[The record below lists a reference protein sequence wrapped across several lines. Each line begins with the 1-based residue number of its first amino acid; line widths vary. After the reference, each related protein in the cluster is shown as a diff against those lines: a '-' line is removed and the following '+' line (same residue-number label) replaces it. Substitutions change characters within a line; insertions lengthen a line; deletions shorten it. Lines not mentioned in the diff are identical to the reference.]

1 MIKGKKVA
9 EKLQDPLSV
18 LRSRQKNPSQSNHS
32 IATVERDEQ
41 ELYELAR
48 QQGSTTVSASASRGS
63 GLAESPATMARRKIG
78 RSILIEQRSSV
89 KDNTIKKMLMQHN
102 DSMSSVGSDPQVV
115 NNNNN
120 KPQDEDEA
128 KSTAS
133 SSSKRLCQQTSNR
146 SATTTTTRKQPVI
159 PPLSAG
165 VDPNAIKNKLL
176 LKFSSKQHSLTSSD
190 EDLSGDDVQSLKD
203 NNKPFSKPREQPTK
217 NDDVISASGE
227 GGVEMDEEDEE
238 EENYDLE
245 EEEEE
250 EEMRSMTECTDEM
263 DLESVSAAN
272 ARRLNRLD
280 QSAQQ
285 QKAAGFKS
293 GDEASIKKTLIDDY
307 LGVENMEKE
316 EILAA
321 KINKFLSVL
330 NLASLK

>member
-18 LRSRQKNPSQSNHS
+18 LRSRQKNPSNHS

-115 NNNNN
+115 NNN
-120 KPQDEDEA
+120 KPQEEDEA

-165 VDPNAIKNKLL
+165 VDPTAIKNKLL

-227 GGVEMDEEDEE
+227 GGIEMDEEDEE